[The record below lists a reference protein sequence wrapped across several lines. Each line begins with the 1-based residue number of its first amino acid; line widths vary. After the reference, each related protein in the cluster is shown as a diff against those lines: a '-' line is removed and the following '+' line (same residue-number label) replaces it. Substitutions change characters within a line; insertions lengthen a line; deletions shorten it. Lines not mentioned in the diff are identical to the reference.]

1 MSGCLP
7 VSLMPNTHFLF
18 RLFFASICCYIIR
31 IAVSI
36 YLSVTFIHT
45 MSPICVCL
53 SFSLPISICFYVIM
67 SVYHVYNCVRLS
79 VTLMSYT
86 CFHINRSYQLTE
98 LFRHACQ
105 SACSST
111 WLSIRFLCI
120 VAHISVL
127 LSSFTFSTYYHH
139 FNIRSV
145 CSAVVS
151 PVQSQHRR
159 LLT

>member
-1 MSGCLP
+1 VSVCLAVHSSKFRPSLKVCKFSFVSVTFIYTISLPYMSECLP

-67 SVYHVYNCVRLS
+67 SVYHVYNCVHLS

-86 CFHINRSYQLTE
+86 CFHINSSYQLTE
-98 LFRHACQ
+98 LCRHAC
-105 SACSST
+105 
-111 WLSIRFLCI
+111 
-120 VAHISVL
+120 
-127 LSSFTFSTYYHH
+127 
-139 FNIRSV
+139 
-145 CSAVVS
+145 
-151 PVQSQHRR
+151 
-159 LLT
+159 